1 MAKITK
7 RLCTLVLRLMA
18 VGATLLAAIVMV
30 TSHQRTSIFGISFE
44 VVAYFLYIFFTYVCI
59 YVPVLVAINVLFYLC
74 WYFVIA
80 NAIATVY
87 GFLVIFLPSKS
98 QLWRL
103 VVALDVVITIL
114 LSSSI
119 SAALAIGTLGKN
131 GNSYAGWLPI
141 CGQVPKYCD
150 RVKGALIS
158 SFVGLIIYVLLLLY
172 AIHSV
177 LDPLLLQKT

>member
-1 MAKITK
+1 MHPNFSAESMAKITK

-44 VVAYFLYIFFTYVCI
+44 VKYNHTPAFR
-59 YVPVLVAINVLFYLC
+59 
-74 WYFVIA
+74 YFVIA

-172 AIHSV
+172 AIHTV